1 MTAFKICGITRPAY
15 AIAAT
20 DAGADFI
27 GLLFAPSSRQLT
39 GDQARDLVREARSQR
54 PSIGQRPRVV
64 GVFVNSPAEEINEMA
79 EYCGLDW
86 VQIHGDETL
95 EDCSAIQRPILKVV
109 RIPADV
115 PTEELLSRL
124 DQELGAIVERGYTP
138 MLDSVSTG
146 RYYGGTGRPFDWK
159 VAADLAKKYRF
170 VLSGGLSPENVAP
183 AIGQIRPWGVDV
195 SSGVETEGAKDIGKI
210 QAFARAVA
218 EADARL
224 GSTTFRC

>member
-1 MTAFKICGITRPAY
+1 MTRFKICGITRSAH

-27 GLLFAPSSRQLT
+27 GLLFAPSSRQLSR
-39 GDQARDLVREARSQR
+39 DQARDLVREARSQR

-64 GVFVNSPAEEINEMA
+64 GVFVNTPAEEINETA

-86 VQIHGDETL
+86 IQIHGDETL
-95 EDCSAIQRPILKVV
+95 EDCSAIQRPVLKVV
-109 RIPADV
+109 RIPADA
-115 PTEELLSRL
+115 PAEELLSRL
-124 DQELGAIVERGYTP
+124 NQELRAIVERGYTP

-146 RYYGGTGRPFDWK
+146 RYYGGSGRPFDWK
-159 VAADLAKKYRF
+159 VAAELAERYRF

-195 SSGVETEGAKDIGKI
+195 SSGVETEGAKDIYKI
-210 QAFARAVA
+210 KAFARAVA
-218 EADARL
+218 EADAKL
-224 GSTTFRC
+224 GYKTERK